1 MVYGGKDVARE
12 RNTPGVR
19 ETDITWEDASNE
31 PIRQGLRLTKTPD
44 IGHGIGYAPKEVETI
59 AGAINTTNDLIG
71 MIIVDASDTDKYD
84 LEDEE

>member
-1 MVYGGKDVARE
+1 MVYGGKTVAEE
-12 RNTPGVR
+12 RNAPGVR

-31 PIRQGLRLTKTPD
+31 PIRRGLRLTKTPV